1 MGRAKGLLP
10 LETGSRASPPV
21 FGDASDSKRRIALQ
35 KMRFSRT
42 ICAGRLRAAIPE
54 HRRRIRRALRQLDNM
69 SLACWLV
76 TLGEAIAR
84 SAWRA
89 DCFAG
94 SMQTSAVPSRQ
105 PIPLA
110 ELGNELSRTS
120 VQQRIRDEPFRV
132 FFPLAFLLGIG
143 GVAHWVL
150 LSAGALGRYLA
161 GFHAVT
167 QMQSF
172 MLAFAS
178 GFLFTAIPKRT
189 RSGPASWL
197 EIGLLIGLLPTV
209 SLAAL
214 FGATVVSQLSYA
226 GALLVL
232 VQFAGRRFATR
243 ASGRRPPASFV
254 LVPLGLMA
262 GFAGAVMLLASDVL
276 PSADWVYP
284 FGRAL
289 VSEGAFLCLTLG
301 IGPFFL
307 AVALHGEAPSDIS
320 RRSAAWV
327 AGYAAAGV
335 VILVAL
341 ALHAAGFV
349 RPALLLRGA
358 VVIAVLAA
366 GRAWRLPSRP
376 GRNRQLLWLATWMV
390 PLGLMSAA
398 AFPQHRVAAM
408 HVTYIGGFG
417 LLAFAVATHVTLGHS
432 GYDKDQAGRPRAV
445 VGFGA
450 LFAAAMLIRSVG
462 TVLSS
467 KYFEVLGLA
476 AAMWLLGAIV
486 WASYLL
492 PKMWRAPLRD
502 ISFASR

>member
-1 MGRAKGLLP
+1 MA
-10 LETGSRASPPV
+10 
-21 FGDASDSKRRIALQ
+21 
-35 KMRFSRT
+35 RFIIS
-42 ICAGRLRAAIPE
+42 
-54 HRRRIRRALRQLDNM
+54 
-69 SLACWLV
+69 
-76 TLGEAIAR
+76 EATAR

-89 DCFAG
+89 GCIAENMMTTAV
-94 SMQTSAVPSRQ
+94 SMGQ
-105 PIPLA
+105 PKSLD
-110 ELGNELSRTS
+110 ERGNELSRTS
-120 VQQRIRDEPFRV
+120 VHERIRNEPFRV
-132 FFPLAFLLGIG
+132 FFPLAFVLGIG

-150 LSAGALGRYLA
+150 LSAGALGTYMA

-178 GFLFTAIPKRT
+178 GFLLTAIPKRT
-189 RSGPASWL
+189 RSAPASWI
-197 EIGLLIGLLPTV
+197 EIGLLFALLPAV
-209 SLAAL
+209 SLAAF
-214 FGATVVSQLSYA
+214 FGATAVSQLSYA
-226 GALLVL
+226 VALLVL
-232 VQFAGRRFATR
+232 AQFAGRRFATR
-243 ASGRRPPASFV
+243 AAGRRPPASFV
-254 LVPLGLMA
+254 LVPLGLTA
-262 GFAGAVMLLASDVL
+262 GFAGAVMWLMSDVA
-276 PSADWVYP
+276 PSVEWLYP

-289 VSEGAFLCLTLG
+289 VLEGAFLCLTLG

-320 RRSAAWV
+320 RRSAASV
-327 AGYAAAGV
+327 AGYATAGV
-335 VILVAL
+335 LILVAL

-349 RPALLLRGA
+349 RPGLLLRGG

-376 GRNRQLLWLATWMV
+376 GRNRRLLWLATWMV

-408 HVTYIGGFG
+408 HVTFIGGFG

-432 GYDKDQAGRPRAV
+432 GHSKDQAGRPRAV
-445 VGFGA
+445 IWFGA

-467 KYFEVLGLA
+467 KYFELLGVA
-476 AAMWLLGAIV
+476 AALWLLGAIV

-492 PKMWRAPLRD
+492 PKMWRAPLRED
-502 ISFASR
+502 L